1 MKFVFEHPTDG
12 SRPFMV
18 VCFDP
23 DANNGEGSTTVQSF
37 DNYDAAVAKRT
48 EHDKLGKTTK
58 LWVDGDALAVEKAG
72 FGCHVKWRQFYLP
85 ARRMADLE
93 N

>member
-23 DANNGEGSTTVQSF
+23 DANDGQGSTTVQSF
-37 DNYDAAVAKRT
+37 DNYDAAVAKRI

-58 LWVDGDALAVEKAG
+58 LWVDGDALTVEKAG
-72 FGCHVKWRQFYLP
+72 FGCHTKFKQFHSPVL
-85 ARRMADLE
+85 RMVDSE